1 MSESSQ
7 SDRTYL
13 AKKTPGGGIKDYE
26 GQIDMV
32 ALRAYRLGRVQAELK
47 KRDLAGVVLSDFIN
61 IRYATGARNWGVWS
75 ARLGGRYAYIPAE
88 GKATLFEV
96 GKVWAAE
103 GLETIGEVRQATN
116 WVFWMAG
123 PDQAGKAKVWASELA
138 DLITA
143 GSGGNNRVAFD
154 RLDPIGLAAI
164 GAAGLEHAPGEEM
177 MARAR
182 LIKSAE
188 EIQCMNISLAVC
200 DIGIDRMRHALEP
213 GITENALWSHLHQ
226 ANIEHG
232 GEWIEARLLASG
244 GRTNP
249 WGMECGDRVIRPG
262 DLVAFDTDMIGPFG
276 YCADV
281 SRTFFCGPGKPNDEQ
296 KTMYRLAHEQIYTNL
311 ELLKPGT
318 TFREI
323 CEQSWRAPNQY
334 AANAMFVL
342 HGVGLEDEY
351 PSIPT
356 WNNVE
361 RLPEPEARIEPG
373 MTLCLEAYIGAE
385 HGAEGVKLE
394 EQVLVT
400 EKGPQILSLYP
411 FEEELMS

>member
-1 MSESSQ
+1 MSGTA
-7 SDRTYL
+7 DLHDMARN
-13 AKKTPGGGIKDYE
+13 TPGGGIKDYE

-32 ALRAYRLGRVQAELK
+32 ALRAWRLGRVQAELK
-47 KRDLAGVVLSDFIN
+47 RRDLAGIVLSDFIN

-75 ARLGGRYAYIPAE
+75 ARLGGRYAWIPAE

-96 GKVWAAE
+96 GRVWAAD
-103 GLETIGEVRQATN
+103 GLESIGEVRQATN
-116 WVFWMAG
+116 WIFWMAG
-123 PDQAGKAKVWASELA
+123 PDQQSKADAWAAELA
-138 DLITA
+138 DLISA
-143 GSGGNNRVAFD
+143 GGANRRVAFD
-154 RLDPIGLAAI
+154 RLDPMGLAAVHK
-164 GAAGLEHAPGEEM
+164 AGLEYLPGEEL

-182 LIKSAE
+182 LIKGPQ

-200 DIGIDRMRHALEP
+200 DIGIARMKAALKP

-249 WGMECGDRVIRPG
+249 WGMECGDRMIRPG

-281 SRTFFCGPGKPNDEQ
+281 SRTFFCGPGKPSDEQ

-311 ELLKPGT
+311 ELMRAGL
-318 TFREI
+318 TFREVS
-323 CEQSWRAPNQY
+323 ERSWRAPNQY

-356 WNNVE
+356 WNNVD
-361 RLPEPEARIEPG
+361 RLPEPEARLESG

-385 HGAEGVKLE
+385 HGAEGIKLE
-394 EQVLVT
+394 EQILIT
-400 EKGPQILSLYP
+400 DSGPQILSLYP
-411 FEEELMS
+411 FEDELMS